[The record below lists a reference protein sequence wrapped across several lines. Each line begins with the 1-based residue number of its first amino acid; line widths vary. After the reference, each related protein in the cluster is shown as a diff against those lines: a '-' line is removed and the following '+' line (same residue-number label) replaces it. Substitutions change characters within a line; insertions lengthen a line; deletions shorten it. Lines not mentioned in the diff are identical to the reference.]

1 MCGFTLG
8 ERSFTTLTAIDLL
21 PYIHI
26 FLYDNSNFTPMFD
39 VIINKDQISNGFHD
53 KFKTY
58 IESSKK
64 EYYIDNMNFPIIVQT
79 ERIGD
84 TACVVLVCENPGD
97 IILNDNAVQELK
109 SKKVKEMIIDNDLH
123 FDALPDI
130 FNEVRFDGPMPDR
143 SDVEAVQHWYEH
155 DKWDERVVRNAIHST
170 MWKLYDIA
178 KQILY

>member
-1 MCGFTLG
+1 MCDFSLYTKPSSTLL
-8 ERSFTTLTAIDLL
+8 STDIL

-26 FLYDNSNFTPMFD
+26 FPYDNSHPMSMFD
-39 VIINKDQISNGFHD
+39 IIINKNEINNGFHD
-53 KFKTY
+53 NFASY
-58 IESSKK
+58 IKYVGREHA
-64 EYYIDNMNFPIIVQT
+64 IDRMNFPIIVQT
-79 ERIGD
+79 ERINNS
-84 TACVVLVCENPGD
+84 TFVVLVCENPGG
-97 IILNDNAVQELK
+97 IILDVDAVNNLK
-109 SKKVKEMIIDNDLH
+109 SENIRSMIIDNDLH

-178 KQILY
+178 KQILH

>member
-26 FLYDNSNFTPMFD
+26 FPYDNSNFTPMFD
-39 VIINKDQISNGFHD
+39 VIINKDEINNGFHD
-53 KFKTY
+53 NFASY
-58 IESSKK
+58 IKYVGREHA
-64 EYYIDNMNFPIIVQT
+64 IDRMNFPIIVQT
-79 ERIGD
+79 ERINNS
-84 TACVVLVCENPGD
+84 AFVVLVCENPGG
-97 IILNDNAVQELK
+97 IILDVDAVNNLK
-109 SKKVKEMIIDNDLH
+109 SENIRSMIIDNDLH

-155 DKWDERVVRNAIHST
+155 DKWDERVVRNAIHSI

-178 KQILY
+178 KQILH